1 MIPVL
6 TAGQEIDLEWTIM
19 PATIDWWEV
28 NSKVDCNISL
38 DSIYAGDGNLESNDQ
53 ELVKQEV
60 QSSSPGL
67 SIAFVACIVAA
78 LVSLAFTRL
87 ATQSEK
93 WQLGGVYAGVLS
105 FGFAFHLGFG
115 YEVQGVPVWGPTIL
129 ILCALWIWRMTW
141 KSSEEFRLIHEDYQ
155 RARKGIST
163 IYSDHF
169 EALADGRRQLT
180 IILSIP
186 VLGMLAIIL
195 GLPPQLSANSEN
207 LVVMGTYFLI
217 IMIGVWY
224 FLKRSDKMYGNLYG
238 RLTDAEIKSIRIERD
253 LGDPARLLNDL
264 ADDGLDLSSLL
275 GPASIEIGTL
285 PFTGEAAPEMD
296 MTSGFETEVET
307 DV

>member
-1 MIPVL
+1 
-6 TAGQEIDLEWTIM
+6 
-19 PATIDWWEV
+19 
-28 NSKVDCNISL
+28 
-38 DSIYAGDGNLESNDQ
+38 
-53 ELVKQEV
+53 LVKQEV

-155 RARKGIST
+155 RARKGILM
-163 IYSDHF
+163 IYLDYF

>member
-1 MIPVL
+1 
-6 TAGQEIDLEWTIM
+6 
-19 PATIDWWEV
+19 
-28 NSKVDCNISL
+28 
-38 DSIYAGDGNLESNDQ
+38 
-53 ELVKQEV
+53 
-60 QSSSPGL
+60 
-67 SIAFVACIVAA
+67 
-78 LVSLAFTRL
+78 
-87 ATQSEK
+87 
-93 WQLGGVYAGVLS
+93 
-105 FGFAFHLGFG
+105 
-115 YEVQGVPVWGPTIL
+115 
-129 ILCALWIWRMTW
+129 MTW
-141 KSSEEFRLIHEDYQ
+141 RSSEEFRLIHEDYQ

-195 GLPPQLSANSEN
+195 GLPPQLSANTEN
-207 LVVMGTYFLI
+207 LVVMGSYFLI

-264 ADDGLDLSSLL
+264 ADDGLDLSALL
-275 GPASIEIGTL
+275 GAS
-285 PFTGEAAPEMD
+285 PESSKD
-296 MTSGFETEVET
+296 PTPESVPISGGFSTMPSAFETEVEN